1 MAYTTSHKNTNAMTQ
16 SVNANPCK
24 EIARLGARMAEEEIN
39 ILEVADDYVVYEFSY
54 ITDGKMKKWGKR
66 IAPILDSVEETYS
79 GVLFLVESER
89 EALGQ

>member
-1 MAYTTSHKNTNAMTQ
+1 MAYTTSHKNTND
-16 SVNANPCK
+16 NPCK

-39 ILEVADDYVVYEFSY
+39 ILEVADGYLVYEFSY

-66 IAPILDSVEETYS
+66 IAPILDSVELTYQ
-79 GVLFLVESER
+79 GVLFLVDCER